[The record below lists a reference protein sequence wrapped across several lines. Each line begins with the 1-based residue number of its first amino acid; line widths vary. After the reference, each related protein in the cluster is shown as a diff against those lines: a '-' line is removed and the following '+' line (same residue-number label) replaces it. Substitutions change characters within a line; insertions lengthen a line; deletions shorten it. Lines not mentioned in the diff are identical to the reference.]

1 MADLL
6 DVVIVHLSK
15 KGDVRSSQAHIAE

>member
-1 MADLL
+1 LL